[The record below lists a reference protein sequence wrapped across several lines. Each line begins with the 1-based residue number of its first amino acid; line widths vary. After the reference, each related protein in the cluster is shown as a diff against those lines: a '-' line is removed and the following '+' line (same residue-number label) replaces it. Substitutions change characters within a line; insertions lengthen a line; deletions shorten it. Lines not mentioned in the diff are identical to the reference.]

1 MHYAY
6 NGQRKHYM
14 CMLCCIF
21 FVETTVTFYEN
32 VKLMPTL
39 FLKFCYSF
47 DQLVVGVFVVKFC
60 L

>member
-1 MHYAY
+1 
-6 NGQRKHYM
+6 M

-21 FVETTVTFYEN
+21 FVETTVSFYEN
-32 VKLMPTL
+32 VQLMPTL
-39 FLKFCYSF
+39 FLKFCHSF